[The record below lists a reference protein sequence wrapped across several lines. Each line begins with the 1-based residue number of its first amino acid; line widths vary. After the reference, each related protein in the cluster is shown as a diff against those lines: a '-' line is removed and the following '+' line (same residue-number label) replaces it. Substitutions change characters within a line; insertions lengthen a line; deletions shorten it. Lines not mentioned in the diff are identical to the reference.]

1 MNENKLIKREV
12 VTLVISVLILVTFVA
27 GISYAY
33 FMTIDKGQDN
43 TISIGDL
50 KVSFCEDEECKK
62 NYANF
67 GQVIGTKTV
76 NGESVIE
83 SIYPYENDSD
93 ALKQTPYIFNI
104 KNTGK
109 LKVNVTIKL
118 TEDKDYIPTNNFE
131 EYVSLT
137 TLYSNHIKIGISK
150 CNNGINTEDV
160 IINTYGNLVDNVI
173 LSNEEFDSNESN
185 TYCLWTWLDNETPN
199 EVQNTYF
206 VANLDFKAEYKPDS
220 E

>member
-1 MNENKLIKREV
+1 MYNSKMIKREV
-12 VTLVISVLILVTFVA
+12 GTLVVSVIVLVIFIV
-27 GISYAY
+27 GSSYAY
-33 FMTIDKGQDN
+33 FMTIDKGEDN

-62 NYANF
+62 NYPNF

-76 NGESVIE
+76 NGESVTE
-83 SIYPYENDSD
+83 SIYPYEEDSL

-118 TEDKDYIPTNNFE
+118 TEDKDYIPTNSFE

-137 TLYSNHIKIGISK
+137 SLYSNHIKIGISN

-160 IINTYGNLVDNVI
+160 KIATYGELVDNVI
-173 LSNEEFDSNESN
+173 LANEEFDSNASN

-199 EVQNTYF
+199 DVQNTYF